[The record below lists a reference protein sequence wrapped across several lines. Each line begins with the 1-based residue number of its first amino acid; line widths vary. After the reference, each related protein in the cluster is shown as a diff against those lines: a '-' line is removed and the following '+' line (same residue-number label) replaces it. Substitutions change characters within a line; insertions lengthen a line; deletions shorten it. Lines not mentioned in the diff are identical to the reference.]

1 VLRQRGLSLVELMVA
16 VTLALLTAL
25 VVLQVLTVFE
35 ARKRT
40 TTRGNDAQVGA
51 AIGLFMVERELR
63 MAGAGLM
70 RPGGFACNAGVN
82 VYHDGDVIL
91 DAQPLAPVLV
101 VDGGDGGVDTVRT
114 VRSSAAFGT
123 AHATIVKSMPT
134 PSSIL
139 TVDDDAGLAE
149 GDLFIAGSPEGNK
162 VCTLMQMTKDAEA
175 TGNGWNLTHNSGLS
189 DYNPPNPDKVF
200 AGAVAYDI
208 GDIVFN
214 LGSLGMRA
222 VTVVCDDGNAPAA
235 GNRCDLV
242 GFDPFVTPANPTLDD
257 VESIVGQVVDF
268 QVQYGVAPAGGQTVD
283 EWVDATGATW
293 GNPDLAAI
301 ARIKALRI
309 AVVTR
314 GNREPQRVSPE
325 QIVIW
330 DAGEATERV
339 RALGDEERRYRYRVL
354 TSVVPLVNV
363 IWAGI

>member
-1 VLRQRGLSLVELMVA
+1 MRRQRGLSLVELMVA
-16 VTLALLTAL
+16 VTLALLTAI

-40 TTRGNDAQVGA
+40 TTTGNDAQVGA

-70 RPGGFACNAGVN
+70 RPGGFACNAGIN
-82 VYHDGDVIL
+82 VYYDDAAVL

-101 VDGGDGGVDTVRT
+101 TDGGDGPDTLRMI
-114 VRSSAAFGT
+114 SSAAQFGT
-123 AHATIVKSMPT
+123 AHATIVKGMPT

-139 TVDDDAGLAE
+139 TVDGNAGLTE
-149 GDLFIAGSPEGNK
+149 GDLFVAASQDGNK
-162 VCTLMQMTKDAEA
+162 VCTLMQMTKDAQA
-175 TGNGWNLTHNSGLS
+175 TGNGWDLTHNSGQS
-189 DYNPPNPDKVF
+189 DYNPANPEKVF
-200 AGAVAYDI
+200 ANPVAYDI

-214 LGSLGMRA
+214 LGSLGLRA
-222 VTVVCDDGNAPAA
+222 ISLVCDDGGDPLAT
-235 GNRCDLV
+235 NRCALAS
-242 GFDPFVTPANPTLDD
+242 FDPLVAPVNPTLDD
-257 VESIVGQVVDF
+257 VESIVGEVVDF
-268 QVQYGVAPAGGQTVD
+268 QVQYGVAPAGSQTVD

-293 GNPDLAAI
+293 GDPDLAAI

-314 GNREPQRVSPE
+314 GNREPRMVSPDE
-325 QIVIW
+325 IVLW

-339 RALGDEERRYRYRVL
+339 RALSDEERRYRYRVL